1 VRLRHLHLLHLI
13 YIASGRRTLNLRQ
26 VPVAASSPSSLAARV
41 PQGRRRRPLTS
52 KLLAKPARFISGHG
66 VLAPPHQRLRPRPL
80 HHLGQGAAMVCS
92 NRRSSSAC
100 LEIHRP
106 HLFCPSTSPSNA
118 SIPMP
123 SP

>member
-13 YIASGRRTLNLRQ
+13 YIASRRRTLNLRQ
-26 VPVAASSPSSLAARV
+26 VRLAASSPSAPAARV
-41 PQGRRRRPLTS
+41 PQGRRRRSLTS

-66 VLAPPHQRLRPRPL
+66 VPAPPPQRPRPRPP

-92 NRRSSSAC
+92 NRRSSSAR
-100 LEIHRP
+100 LEIRRP

-118 SIPMP
+118 SIPTP